1 MTSYILRRLFQTI
14 PVLFV
19 ASILVFLIIYL
30 IPGDPATIS
39 LGPNATPD
47 QIAAVRAKMG
57 LDQPLVVQYINWLG
71 RVLRGDLGE
80 SFRNKFPVAD
90 LIWLKLPATIELTV
104 AAILVAMMIAF
115 PVGMLSAFY
124 RGRWI
129 ERLLDLFT
137 GLAYATPTFWI
148 GILLILVFGIQ
159 LRWLPASGYVSIIED
174 PVQGIRCLVMPAF
187 TLGLY
192 SSSVLARFLK
202 SSLLEVLGQDYI
214 RTARAKGLRE
224 RSILYSHALKNA
236 LIPVVTVLGLQI
248 GVFMGGAV
256 VTEAIF
262 DWPGVGRMLWDAILT
277 RDYTIVQATILMT
290 VSIFVLI
297 NLLTDILYGFLDPR
311 IRYT

>member
-47 QIAAVRAKMG
+47 QIAAVRTKMG

-148 GILLILVFGIQ
+148 GILLILIFGIQ

-174 PVQGIRCLVMPAF
+174 PIQGIRCLVMPAF

-192 SSSVLARFLK
+192 SSSILARFLK

-262 DWPGVGRMLWDAILT
+262 DWPGIGRMLWDAILT

>member
-57 LDQPLVVQYINWLG
+57 LDQPLVVQYVNWLG

-80 SFRNKFPVAD
+80 SFRNRFPVAD
-90 LIWLKLPATIELTV
+90 LIWRKLPATIELTI
-104 AAILVAMMIAF
+104 AAILVAMLIAF

-124 RGRWI
+124 RGRWL

-137 GLAYATPTFWI
+137 GLAYATPTFWV
-148 GILLILVFGIQ
+148 GILLILIFGIQ
-159 LRWLPASGYVSIIED
+159 LRWLPASGYISITED
-174 PVQGIRCLVMPAF
+174 PVQGIRCLIMPAF

-202 SSLLEVLGQDYI
+202 SSLLEVLSQDYI